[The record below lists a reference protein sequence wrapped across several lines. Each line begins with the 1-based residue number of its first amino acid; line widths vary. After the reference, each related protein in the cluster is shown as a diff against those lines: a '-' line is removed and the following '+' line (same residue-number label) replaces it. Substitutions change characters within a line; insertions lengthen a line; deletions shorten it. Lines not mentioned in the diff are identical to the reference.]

1 MALQWLDPD
10 RRARLIELASAHPHH
25 ELKVELAGTLG
36 DPAGYDQLISLCK
49 EPNLGG
55 IAQERLTMLGA
66 ADRIPTECSAPD
78 FQAMLAM
85 AEWLSSPME
94 YGRVP
99 SKVSVRARR
108 TMFWPPTQDIREMF
122 LIEYVYPDSTPSIE
136 VGCVGSTTFAFLTDE
151 LMNRLD
157 DEMFALHCI
166 FELREE
172 WDVSNEEA
180 IRAVIRRGKAL
191 IAEHNAD

>member
-1 MALQWLDPD
+1 
-10 RRARLIELASAHPHH
+10 
-25 ELKVELAGTLG
+25 
-36 DPAGYDQLISLCK
+36 
-49 EPNLGG
+49 
-55 IAQERLTMLGA
+55 
-66 ADRIPTECSAPD
+66 
-78 FQAMLAM
+78 MLAM

-94 YGRVP
+94 YGRLP

-108 TMFWPPTQDIREMF
+108 TMFWPPTNDTREMF
-122 LIEYVYPDSTPSIE
+122 LIEYVYPDATPPIG
-136 VGCVGSTTFAFLTDE
+136 VGCVGSSTFAFLTDE
-151 LMNRLD
+151 LMNRTD